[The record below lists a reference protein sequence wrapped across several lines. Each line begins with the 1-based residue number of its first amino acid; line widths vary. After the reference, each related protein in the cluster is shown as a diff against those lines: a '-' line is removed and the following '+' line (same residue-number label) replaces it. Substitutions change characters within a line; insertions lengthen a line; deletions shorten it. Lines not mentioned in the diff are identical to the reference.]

1 MSQFLIS
8 AKYICHAICRKNKP
22 TEIKVPA
29 SVTHLTRTIHIFVTL
44 AHIMHHVWGRGS
56 VAPSTR
62 FLWGPLLLAVYRA
75 VQSSVNR
82 SGKASISK
90 SHDMEGTDIYRG
102 SYPLERSL
110 GKIKYFQQFRD
121 TFSVRL
127 YDR

>member
-44 AHIMHHVWGRGS
+44 A
-56 VAPSTR
+56 
-62 FLWGPLLLAVYRA
+62 LLAVCRA

-110 GKIKYFQQFRD
+110 EKIKYFQQFR
-121 TFSVRL
+121 
-127 YDR
+127 